1 MANDEPAVSSDQP
14 ARPKTRRNCLIIAAA
29 TFGLLACAVVALS
42 VLSVTLLG
50 GEQTTNTAA
59 PRPTRPPRPTPTA
72 TPVPDP
78 ANALRTAV
86 GDALGDSN
94 RDANPKVRLFQVRSD
109 ERSISVTWAA
119 DDNLTLGMVGAV
131 IQTDA
136 AAVLNAIIDGRVP
149 YDWVFLSATY
159 PAADGDETDV
169 FIASYT
175 AAALRDAGPVSPIDV
190 LDLADHYTLHP
201 DFQ

>member
-1 MANDEPAVSSDQP
+1 MAKEEPVTNDGRPAN
-14 ARPKTRRNCLIIAAA
+14 KTRRNCLIIAAA
-29 TFGLLACAVVALS
+29 TFGLLACAIIALS
-42 VLSVTLLG
+42 VLSVTLLS
-50 GEQTTNTAA
+50 GEQTTTTAA

-78 ANALRTAV
+78 ANALRTAI

-94 RDANPKVRLFQVRSD
+94 RDANPKVTLFQVRPD
-109 ERSISVTWAA
+109 ERSISITWAA
-119 DDNLTLGMVGAV
+119 DDNISLGMVGAV

-159 PAADGDETDV
+159 PAADGDEADV

-175 AAALRDAGPVSPIDV
+175 AAALRRAGHVAPIDV
-190 LDLADHYTLHP
+190 LDLADNAYLHP